1 MVCRVDQIPLFLRS
15 SALAARAD
23 RTRVHD
29 SDIQQRVAYHQQ
41 VVRTGSLIRI
51 NLERKCEEITENRC
65 QFLLSLNLRCTVGSD
80 QVQSSQSDQMSILRP
95 YSFRVTTSGAIQSQ
109 SQLQKVSRGF
119 TSRIAAICGSDIMLN
134 VTTSVAVHEVD
145 NVLML
150 AILHDQNFVNDQILF
165 GLLLQVHLLNSDAL
179 VSANLIS
186 WSAGVQIA
194 LSF

>member
-134 VTTSVAVHEVD
+134 VTTSVKLPPSMYSITTHKSPLTRFICLIATH
-145 NVLML
+145 LPRYF
-150 AILHDQNFVNDQILF
+150 FV
-165 GLLLQVHLLNSDAL
+165 G
-179 VSANLIS
+179 
-186 WSAGVQIA
+186 SAGVQIA